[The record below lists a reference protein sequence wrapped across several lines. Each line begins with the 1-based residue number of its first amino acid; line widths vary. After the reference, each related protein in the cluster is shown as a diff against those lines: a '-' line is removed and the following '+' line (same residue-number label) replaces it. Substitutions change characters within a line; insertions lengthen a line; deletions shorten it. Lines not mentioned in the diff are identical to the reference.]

1 MLRIRFFLSDENV
14 PYSVSVAILVT
25 FFYHNRTT
33 YYTVYSI
40 KYLLIKSR
48 YKIPG
53 ADTGDPSWYWIPG
66 ASTGYLEPLS
76 DTWSCK
82 RIPGA
87 ERYRIPGA
95 VPNTRSWYR
104 IPGADEKKFPEPIPD
119 TWSWYWKP
127 ITGTAYP
134 ETGIAYL

>member
-53 ADTGDPSWYWIPG
+53 ADTGDPSWY
-66 ASTGYLEPLS
+66 TL
-76 DTWSCK
+76 DTWSQ
-82 RIPGA
+82 
-87 ERYRIPGA
+87 YRIPGA
-95 VPNTRSWYR
+95 FIR
-104 IPGADEKKFPEPIPD
+104 
-119 TWSWYWKP
+119 
-127 ITGTAYP
+127 
-134 ETGIAYL
+134 YLEL

>member
-87 ERYRIPGA
+87 ERYRIPRA
-95 VPNTRSWYR
+95 VPNTRSWYW